1 MESSPPVSNN
11 WMLHLEEFGMNLS
24 NADDF
29 LSVSSW
35 VDNSAGWFLMQK
47 NDFLMMNI
55 LFFSWEHYM
64 KQNNK
69 YFQITCWYIFFKCHM
84 F

>member
-1 MESSPPVSNN
+1 
-11 WMLHLEEFGMNLS
+11 MLHLEEFGMNLS
-24 NADDF
+24 YADDF
-29 LSVSSW
+29 LRVSSW

-64 KQNNK
+64 KQNHK
-69 YFQITCWYIFFKCHM
+69 YFQITC
-84 F
+84 